1 MSRKKSGSGKK
12 KSGSQKSATIKV
24 VPTQGSSTQTDVTL
38 AKGGTT
44 VGDALKS
51 AGISAERKN
60 LSVGGKS
67 ASLDQKLS
75 PGDTLTVEERPQGS

>member
-1 MSRKKSGSGKK
+1 MARKKSDKSKK

-24 VPTQGSSTQTDVTL
+24 VPTQGSSTESSF
-38 AKGGTT
+38 AIPKGGAT
-44 VGDALKS
+44 VGEALQA

-60 LSVGGKS
+60 LSIGGKS